1 MKSCSH
7 CHLSYDESALFKK
20 VINGKEEYF
29 CCRGCEG
36 VFTLLGEYNL
46 GDFYNKIGATTL
58 SPPKEPSAINDDL
71 AKFDSESYAKKY
83 IKILGR
89 KDSIDSRKNPRDSI
103 DSHRDSK
110 QDSRE
115 SSRKNPQDSID
126 SRKNQQDSRK
136 SKNAPELCEVSLIIE
151 GIHCIACVWLNQKI
165 LNATSGIISADIN
178 FTNNKAKIIFDRNQ
192 IHLSAIIAKIRSIG
206 YDAQGYDPKMLE
218 NINAKE
224 RKSYYTRMIVGIFC
238 TMNIMW
244 IAVAQYSGYFLG
256 MERDIKDILNLAGFA
271 LATPTLFFSGFI
283 FFRSGYFGLKNG
295 FINMDLLV
303 ATGSTL
309 TYLYSIYA
317 AISRSGETYFES
329 VTMIITFVLI
339 GKFLEITTKKSAGDS
354 IDRLNLSVPTIVSVC
369 ESADF
374 ERSALKTISPE
385 EVQIGDIIQVKPG
398 EKIAIDGV
406 LLSQNATI
414 DSSMLTGESALESK
428 VQNDALISGSINL
441 ERTIFYRAT
450 RIFEDSTLNNIIN
463 LIQDSITKK
472 PLIETKANA
481 ISYHFSAF
489 VLLCACATF
498 AFWAWQSGS
507 FEKAM
512 IVAVSVIII
521 ACPCALALATPI
533 ATIIGITEAYK
544 RKLLFKEARF
554 LESFAKSDCIVFDK
568 TGTLTFGKPKVVREV
583 KLRKYNA
590 RILRDFVLLNTHPIS
605 KGIAELLGEFNAKSS
620 ESSTDSRESKSNFVD
635 LGRESK
641 SAITDFKQ
649 ISQKGISAKCG
660 DLELLGGSENFMR
673 ECGVR
678 FADLDSHESKSDFA
692 DLDSH
697 ESKSDFAD
705 LDSHESKS
713 DLLDSRQSSADLSKF
728 YYAINGK
735 LVATFDLQD
744 RLKKGAKEV
753 VATFQKAGFRIV
765 ILSGDRFSVVK
776 SIADSLNIA
785 EFYAEQSP
793 IDKSAFIDKL
803 RATGRKVV
811 MIGDGIND
819 AIALNKSDIAISMG
833 AGSDVAIESSDIVL
847 LDDSLQSLLLA
858 HKIALRTYAT
868 IKQNI
873 KISIIYNLLTIPLAM
888 AGLVIPLFAAVSMS
902 FSSILVV
909 LNSLRIRRGL

>member
-7 CHLSYDESALFKK
+7 CHLKYEKSALFKK
-20 VINGKEEYF
+20 VINGKVEYF

-36 VFTLLGEYNL
+36 VFTLLGECNL
-46 GDFYNKIGATTL
+46 GEFYNKIGATTL
-58 SPPKEPSAINDDL
+58 TPPKEPLNDDL

-89 KDSIDSRKNPRDSI
+89 KDSRS
-103 DSHRDSK
+103 DSHKNS
-110 QDSRE
+110 QDSHE
-115 SSRKNPQDSID
+115 SKPDSHNKSQPQ
-126 SRKNQQDSRK
+126 
-136 SKNAPELCEVSLIIE
+136 LCEVSLIIE

-165 LNATSGIISADIN
+165 LNATQGIISADIN
-178 FTNNKAKIIFDRNQ
+178 FTNNKAKIIFDKNQ
-192 IHLSAIIAKIRSIG
+192 IPLSAIIAKIRAIG

-303 ATGSTL
+303 ATGATL
-309 TYLYSIYA
+309 AYIYSIYA
-317 AISRSGETYFES
+317 ALSHSGETYFES

-385 EVQIGDIIQVKPG
+385 EVQIGDIIQVKAG
-398 EKIAIDGV
+398 EKIAIDGI
-406 LLSQNATI
+406 LLSPSATI

-428 VQNDALISGSINL
+428 TQNAPLISGSINL

-472 PLIETKANA
+472 PTIETKANA

-489 VLLCACATF
+489 VLLCAVATF
-498 AFWAWQSGS
+498 AFWAWSSGS

-568 TGTLTFGKPKVVREV
+568 TGTLTFGKPKVVGEV
-583 KLRKYNA
+583 KLREYEVL
-590 RILRDFVLLNTHPIS
+590 ILRDFVLLNTHPIS
-605 KGIAELLGEFNAKSS
+605 KGIAEFLGESI
-620 ESSTDSRESKSNFVD
+620 ESNHESKSDF
-635 LGRESK
+635 GRKSK

-660 DLELLGGSENFMR
+660 DLELLGGSESFMR
-673 ECGVR
+673 EYGVR
-678 FADLDSHESKSDFA
+678 FADLDLMDKSN
-692 DLDSH
+692 S
-697 ESKSDFAD
+697 
-705 LDSHESKS
+705 
-713 DLLDSRQSSADLSKF
+713 SKF
-728 YYAINGK
+728 YYAINGE
-735 LVATFDLQD
+735 LVAIFDLKD
-744 RLKKGAKEV
+744 RLKNGAKE
-753 VATFQKAGFRIV
+753 AIAEFQSQGFRVV
-765 ILSGDRFSVVK
+765 ILSGDRFAVVK
-776 SIADSLNIA
+776 SIADSLKIA

-803 RATGRKVV
+803 RAQGHKVV

-847 LDDSLQSLLLA
+847 LDDSLQSLRLA
-858 HKIALRTYAT
+858 HKIALKTYAT

-873 KISIIYNLLTIPLAM
+873 KISIIYNLLTIPIAM
-888 AGLVIPLFAAVSMS
+888 AGLIIPLFAAISMS

-909 LNSLRIRRGL
+909 LNSLKIKRNAESTMKSLQDSAKI

>member
-7 CHLSYDESALFKK
+7 CHLQYDESALFKK

-36 VFTLLGEYNL
+36 VFTLLGECNL
-46 GDFYNKIGATTL
+46 GEFYNKIGATTL
-58 SPPKEPSAINDDL
+58 TPPKEPLNDDL
-71 AKFDSESYAKKY
+71 ARFDSESYTKKY
-83 IKILGR
+83 IKILG
-89 KDSIDSRKNPRDSI
+89 KDSSLRGKSI
-103 DSHRDSK
+103 DLHKAIQKDKNDDS
-110 QDSRE
+110 
-115 SSRKNPQDSID
+115 PQ
-126 SRKNQQDSRK
+126 
-136 SKNAPELCEVSLIIE
+136 LCEVSLIIE
-151 GIHCIACVWLNQKI
+151 RIHCIACVWLNQKI
-165 LNATSGIISADIN
+165 LNATQGIISADIN
-178 FTNNKAKIIFDRNQ
+178 FTNNKAKIIFDKNQ
-192 IHLSAIIAKIRSIG
+192 IPLSAIIAKIRSIG
-206 YDAQGYDPKMLE
+206 YDAQCYDPKMLE

-303 ATGSTL
+303 AAGATL
-309 TYLYSIYA
+309 AYLYSIYA

-339 GKFLEITTKKSAGDS
+339 GKFLEIVTKKSAGDS
-354 IDRLNLSVPTIVSVC
+354 IDRLNLSVPNVVTVC

-374 ERSALKTISPE
+374 ERSALKAISPE
-385 EVQIGDIIQVKPG
+385 EVRVGDIIQVKVG

-428 VQNDALISGSINL
+428 SQNAPLISGSINM
-441 ERTIFYRAT
+441 ERTIYYRAT

-489 VLLCACATF
+489 VLFCAVATF
-498 AFWAWQSGS
+498 AFWAWHTSD

-583 KLRKYNA
+583 KLRKYEA
-590 RILRDFVLLNTHPIS
+590 RILRDFVALNTHPIS
-605 KGIAELLGEFNAKSS
+605 KGIAEFLGESLGDSS
-620 ESSTDSRESKSNFVD
+620 
-635 LGRESK
+635 ESK
-641 SAITDFKQ
+641 SAITNFKQ
-649 ISQKGISAKCG
+649 ITQKGISAKCG

-673 ECGVR
+673 ECGVKI
-678 FADLDSHESKSDFA
+678 DLDSNQNLQEFTSD
-692 DLDSH
+692 S
-697 ESKSDFAD
+697 
-705 LDSHESKS
+705 
-713 DLLDSRQSSADLSKF
+713 SKF
-728 YYAINGK
+728 YYAINGE
-735 LVATFDLQD
+735 LMAIFDLQD
-744 RLKKGAKEV
+744 RLKNGAKEV
-753 VATFQKAGFRIV
+753 VATFQKAGFRV
-765 ILSGDRFSVVK
+765 AILSGDRFAVVK
-776 SIADSLNIA
+776 SIANSLQIA

-793 IDKSAFIDKL
+793 IDKSDFIDKL
-803 RATGRKVV
+803 HTQGHKVV

-847 LDDSLQSLLLA
+847 LDDSLQSLCLA
-858 HKIALRTYAT
+858 HKIALKTYAT

-888 AGLVIPLFAAVSMS
+888 AGLIIPLFAAISMS

-909 LNSLRIRRGL
+909 LNSLRIRQKSKITLKFMVKSHEF

>member
-7 CHLSYDESALFKK
+7 CHLKYDESALFKK
-20 VINGKEEYF
+20 VINGKVEYF

-36 VFTLLGEYNL
+36 VFALLSECNLGE
-46 GDFYNKIGATTL
+46 FYNKIGATTL
-58 SPPKEPSAINDDL
+58 TPPKEPKELNSDL

-89 KDSIDSRKNPRDSI
+89 KDS
-103 DSHRDSK
+103 
-110 QDSRE
+110 
-115 SSRKNPQDSID
+115 RKNPQDSID
-126 SRKNQQDSRK
+126 THNDSRKNQQDSIDSHIDSKHDSHDK
-136 SKNAPELCEVSLIIE
+136 SQPQLCEVSLIIE

-165 LNATSGIISADIN
+165 LNATQGIISADIN
-178 FTNNKAKIIFDRNQ
+178 FTNNKAKIIFDKNQ
-192 IHLSAIIAKIRSIG
+192 IPLSAIIAKIRSIG

-224 RKSYYTRMIVGIFC
+224 RKSYYTRMIVGVFC

-303 ATGSTL
+303 ATGATL

-317 AISRSGETYFES
+317 ALTRSGETYFES

-385 EVQIGDIIQVKPG
+385 EVLVGDIIQVKAG
-398 EKIAIDGV
+398 EKIAIDGI
-406 LLSQNATI
+406 LLSPSATI
-414 DSSMLTGESALESK
+414 DSSMLTGESQLESK
-428 VQNDALISGSINL
+428 SQNAQLISGSINL

-472 PLIETKANA
+472 PTIETKANA

-489 VLLCACATF
+489 VLFCAVTTF
-498 AFWAWQSGS
+498 AFWAWSSGS

-568 TGTLTFGKPKVVREV
+568 TGTLTFGKPKVVGEA
-583 KLRKYNA
+583 KLREYDA
-590 RILRDFVLLNTHPIS
+590 RILRDFVALNTHPIS
-605 KGIAELLGEFNAKSS
+605 KGIAEFLGESI
-620 ESSTDSRESKSNFVD
+620 ESDVKYLGDSHESNRESKSP
-635 LGRESK
+635 
-641 SAITDFKQ
+641 ITDFKQ
-649 ISQKGISAKCG
+649 IAQKGISAKCG
-660 DLELLGGSENFMR
+660 DLNLLGGSESFMR
-673 ECGVR
+673 ESGVR
-678 FADLDSHESKSDFA
+678 FDKTNADSPE
-692 DLDSH
+692 
-697 ESKSDFAD
+697 
-705 LDSHESKS
+705 
-713 DLLDSRQSSADLSKF
+713 SSADFKDSHKSNSSKF
-728 YYAINGK
+728 YYAINGE
-735 LVATFDLQD
+735 LVAIFDLQD
-744 RLKKGAKEV
+744 RLKNGAKE
-753 VATFQKAGFRIV
+753 AIAEFKAKGFRVV

-776 SIADSLNIA
+776 SIADSLKII

-803 RATGRKVV
+803 RAQGHKVV

-847 LDDSLQSLLLA
+847 LDDSLQSLCLA
-858 HKIALRTYAT
+858 HKIALKTYAT

-873 KISIIYNLLTIPLAM
+873 KISICYNLLTIPLAM
-888 AGLVIPLFAAVSMS
+888 AGLVIPLFAAASMS

-909 LNSLRIRRGL
+909 LNSLRIKKIKAN